1 MAEAEP
7 SASPGHPMTV
17 AGGAVRLP
25 RPPGAIRRFWSRH
38 PRLVDGLVAAAYF
51 IPTIAGTIATAQAG
65 TVPAWAVVVAIIVVA
80 GTTAVMFLF
89 RRRRPW
95 VLAAAAWCS
104 SLLVYP
110 LESVDVFAILV
121 ALYALAVYGSTRA
134 AWIALGISAVVG
146 IVSAFIAAGLPAD
159 GGATP
164 TASPYV
170 ASALV
175 VAAMLIATLIGV
187 NVGNQRRYLAALIAR
202 VGDLARERDQQA
214 RLATAVERSRI
225 AREMHDIVSHSL
237 TVMVTLAEGSAAA
250 ATTEPA
256 RAADGMRIVAEAG
269 RDALAD
275 MRRMLGVLSEP
286 AASATEGRKP
296 QPGTAAL
303 PDLIGSFRAA
313 GLPVRLSMTGA
324 PVADAN
330 LELTVYRIVQ
340 EALTNTLRHAAS
352 AQHVDVSISHSD
364 GEVRIEVVDDAV
376 PAAAVPADDGGHGLI
391 GMRERV
397 ALYGGSFTAGPRPFG
412 GWRVHAVLPTSSAG
426 AVSS

>member
-1 MAEAEP
+1 MAEVRAQG
-7 SASPGHPMTV
+7 SPGHPMTV
-17 AGGAVRLP
+17 TGGAVRLP

-51 IPTIAGTIATAQAG
+51 VPTIAGTIATAVAG
-65 TVPAWAVVVAIIVVA
+65 TAPAWTVVLAIIVVA

-95 VLAAAAWCS
+95 VLVAVAWCA

-121 ALYALAVYGSTRA
+121 ALYALAVYASTRA
-134 AWIALGISAVVG
+134 AWIAWGISAVVG
-146 IVSAFIAAGLPAD
+146 TVSAFIAAGLPAD
-159 GGATP
+159 EAGAP
-164 TASPYV
+164 ALSPYV
-170 ASALV
+170 SAALV

-214 RLATAVERSRI
+214 QLATAVERSRI

-250 ATTEPA
+250 AASDPA
-256 RAADGMRIVAEAG
+256 RAADGMRNVAEAG
-269 RDALAD
+269 REALTD

-286 AASATEGRKP
+286 APSTADGRAP

-303 PDLIGSFRAA
+303 PELIGSFRAA

-352 AQHVDVSISHSD
+352 AQHVDVSITQAD
-364 GEVRIEVVDDAV
+364 AEVRIEVVDDAV
-376 PAAAVPADDGGHGLI
+376 PSVAAPPDDGGHGLI

-397 ALYGGSFTAGPRPFG
+397 ALYGGSFAAGPRPFG
-412 GWRVHAVLPTSSAG
+412 GWRVHAVLPTASAG
-426 AVSS
+426 AVTS